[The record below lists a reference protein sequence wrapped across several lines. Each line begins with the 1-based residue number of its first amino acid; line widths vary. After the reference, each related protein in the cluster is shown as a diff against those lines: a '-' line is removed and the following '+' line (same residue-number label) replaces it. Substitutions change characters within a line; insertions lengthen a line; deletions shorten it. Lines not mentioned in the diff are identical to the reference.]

1 MKLIDSHAH
10 LTSDDFN
17 EDRSFLI
24 KDLSNFAVNYVI
36 MPACDLKD
44 SQDVLNLSK
53 KYENLFA
60 QIGFHPQNIDSFKDG
75 DIEKLENLAKN
86 PKVLAIGEI
95 GLDYYWQDDNKAEQ
109 KEIFIKQLDLA
120 RKLKLPVVIHSRD
133 SIDDCLEILK
143 DYPDLK
149 VQIHCFAYSYIHLM
163 ECMKRGYYISIGG
176 VVTYKNAENEKNAA
190 INVDLDKLMLET
202 DSPYLSPEPYRG
214 MRNDP
219 RKIVEVAREIAN
231 LRGIKLSKLAK
242 RTSKN
247 AMEFFNIK

>member
-24 KDLSNFAVNYVI
+24 KDLSNFAVNSVI
-36 MPACDLKD
+36 LPACDLDNSYETVK
-44 SQDVLNLSK
+44 LAE
-53 KYENLFA
+53 KYENLYA
-60 QIGFHPQNIDSFKDG
+60 QVGFHPENIESFDDSS
-75 DIEKLENLAKN
+75 IEKLEDLAKN
-86 PKVLAIGEI
+86 PKVVAIGEI
-95 GLDYYWQDDNKAEQ
+95 GLDYYWQDDNKDEQ

-133 SIDDCLEILK
+133 SVDDCLEILK
-143 DYPDLK
+143 DYKDLK
-149 VQIHCFAYSYIHLM
+149 VQIHCFSYSYIYLM

-176 VVTYKNAENEKNAA
+176 VVTYKNADNEKNAA

-202 DSPYLSPEPYRG
+202 DCPYLSPEPYRG

-231 LRGIKLSKLAK
+231 LRGMKLSKLAK

-247 AMEFFNIK
+247 VMEFFNIK

>member
-24 KDLSNFAVNYVI
+24 KDLSNFAVNSVI
-36 MPACDLKD
+36 LPACDLENSYETVK
-44 SQDVLNLSK
+44 LAE
-53 KYENLFA
+53 KYENLYA
-60 QIGFHPQNIDSFKDG
+60 QVGFHPENIESFDDSS
-75 DIEKLENLAKN
+75 IEKLEDLAKN
-86 PKVLAIGEI
+86 PKVVAIGEI
-95 GLDYYWQDDNKAEQ
+95 GLDYYWQDDNKDEQ

-133 SIDDCLEILK
+133 SVDDCLEILK
-143 DYPDLK
+143 DYKDLK
-149 VQIHCFAYSYIHLM
+149 VQIHCFSYSYIYLM

-176 VVTYKNAENEKNAA
+176 VVTYKNADNEKNAA

-202 DSPYLSPEPYRG
+202 DCPYLSPEPYRG

-231 LRGIKLSKLAK
+231 LRGMKLSKLAK

>member
-24 KDLSNFAVNYVI
+24 KDLSNFAVNSVI
-36 MPACDLKD
+36 LPACDLENSYETVK
-44 SQDVLNLSK
+44 LAE
-53 KYENLFA
+53 KYENLYA
-60 QIGFHPQNIDSFKDG
+60 QVGFHPENIESFDDSS
-75 DIEKLENLAKN
+75 IEKLEDLAKN
-86 PKVLAIGEI
+86 PKVVAIGEI
-95 GLDYYWQDDNKAEQ
+95 GLDYYWQDDNKDEQ

-149 VQIHCFAYSYIHLM
+149 VQIHCFSYSYIHLM

-176 VVTYKNAENEKNAA
+176 VVTFKNAENEKNTA

-202 DSPYLSPEPYRG
+202 DCPYLSPEPYRG

-231 LRGIKLSKLAK
+231 LRGMKLSKLAK

>member
-24 KDLSNFAVNYVI
+24 KDLSNFAVNCVI
-36 MPACDLKD
+36 ISSSNLENSYKA
-44 SQDVLNLSK
+44 VELSK
-53 KYENLFA
+53 SFDNLYA
-60 QIGFHPQNIDSFKDG
+60 QVGFHPENVESFDETS
-75 DIEKLENLAKN
+75 IEKLENLAKN
-86 PKVLAIGEI
+86 PKVVAIGEI
-95 GLDYYWQDDNKAEQ
+95 GLDYYWKDDNKAEQ
-109 KEIFIKQLDLA
+109 KDVFIKQLDLA
-120 RKLKLPVVIHSRD
+120 KKLNLPVVVHSRD

-143 DYPDLK
+143 NYPELK
-149 VQIHCFAYSYIHLM
+149 VQIHCFAYSYMHLM

-176 VVTYKNAENEKNAA
+176 VVTFKNAENEKNAA

-214 MRNDP
+214 RRNDP

-231 LRGIKLSKLAK
+231 LRGMKLSKLAK

-247 AMEFFNIK
+247 TKEFFNIK

>member
-36 MPACDLKD
+36 IPACDLKD

-60 QIGFHPQNIDSFKDG
+60 QVGFHPQNIDSFKDG
-75 DIEKLENLAKN
+75 DIEKLENLAKD

-95 GLDYYWQDDNKAEQ
+95 GLDYYWQDYNKAEQ

-143 DYPDLK
+143 AYPDLK
-149 VQIHCFAYSYIHLM
+149 VQIHCFSYSYTHLM

>member
-24 KDLSNFAVNYVI
+24 KDLSNFAVKYVI
-36 MPACDLKD
+36 MPACDLED
-44 SQDVLNLSK
+44 SIDVLNLSK
-53 KYENLFA
+53 KYDNLFA
-60 QIGFHPQNIDSFKDG
+60 QVGFHPQNIDSFKDG

-95 GLDYYWQDDNKAEQ
+95 GLDYYWQDDNKDEQ

-133 SIDDCLEILK
+133 SVDDCLEILK

-149 VQIHCFAYSYIHLM
+149 VQIHCFSYSYIHLM

-176 VVTYKNAENEKNAA
+176 VVTYKNADNEKNAA

-202 DSPYLSPEPYRG
+202 DCPYLSPEPYRG

-231 LRGIKLSKLAK
+231 LRGMKLSKLAK

>member
-24 KDLSNFAVNYVI
+24 KDLSNFAVNCVI
-36 MPACDLKD
+36 IP
-44 SQDVLNLSK
+44 SSNL
-53 KYENLFA
+53 ENSYKAVELSESFDNLYA
-60 QIGFHPQNIDSFKDG
+60 QVGFHPENVESFDETS
-75 DIEKLENLAKN
+75 IEKLENLAKN
-86 PKVLAIGEI
+86 PKVVAIGEI
-95 GLDYYWQDDNKAEQ
+95 GLDYYWKDYNKAEQ
-109 KEIFIKQLDLA
+109 KDVFIKQLDLA
-120 RKLKLPVVIHSRD
+120 KKLNLPVVVHSRD

-143 DYPDLK
+143 AYPELK
-149 VQIHCFAYSYIHLM
+149 VQIHCFAYSYMHLM

-176 VVTYKNAENEKNAA
+176 VVTFKNAENEKNAA

-214 MRNDP
+214 RRNDP

-231 LRGIKLSKLAK
+231 LRGMKLSKIAK

-247 AMEFFNIK
+247 AKEFFNIK

>member
-24 KDLSNFAVNYVI
+24 KDLSNFAVNSVI
-36 MPACDLKD
+36 LPACDLENSYETVK
-44 SQDVLNLSK
+44 LAE
-53 KYENLFA
+53 KYENLYA
-60 QIGFHPQNIDSFKDG
+60 QVGFHPQNIDSFKNG
-75 DIEKLENLAKN
+75 DIEKLEDLAKN
-86 PKVLAIGEI
+86 PKVVAIGEI
-95 GLDYYWQDDNKAEQ
+95 GLDYYWQDDNKDEQ

-120 RKLKLPVVIHSRD
+120 KKLKLPVVIHSRD
-133 SIDDCLEILK
+133 SVEDCLEILK

-149 VQIHCFAYSYIHLM
+149 VQIHCFSYSYIHLM

-176 VVTYKNAENEKNAA
+176 VVTYKNADNEKNAA
-190 INVDLDKLMLET
+190 INVDLDRLMLET

-219 RKIVEVAREIAN
+219 RKIVEVAREISN
-231 LRGIKLSKLAK
+231 LRGMKLSKLAK

-247 AMEFFNIK
+247 AMGFFNIK

>member
-24 KDLSNFAVNYVI
+24 KDLSNFAVNCVI
-36 MPACDLKD
+36 IP
-44 SQDVLNLSK
+44 SSNL
-53 KYENLFA
+53 ENSYKAVELSESFDNLYA
-60 QIGFHPQNIDSFKDG
+60 QVGFHPENVESFDETS
-75 DIEKLENLAKN
+75 IEKLENLAKN
-86 PKVLAIGEI
+86 PKVVAIGEI
-95 GLDYYWQDDNKAEQ
+95 GLDYYWKDDNKAEQ
-109 KEIFIKQLDLA
+109 KDVFIKQLDLA
-120 RKLKLPVVIHSRD
+120 KKLNLPVVVHSRD

-143 DYPDLK
+143 AYPELK
-149 VQIHCFAYSYIHLM
+149 VQIHCFAYSYMHLM

-176 VVTYKNAENEKNAA
+176 VVTFKNAENEKNAA

-219 RKIVEVAREIAN
+219 RKIVEVAREISN
-231 LRGIKLSKLAK
+231 LRGMKLSKIAK

-247 AMEFFNIK
+247 AKEFFNIK

>member
-36 MPACDLKD
+36 MPACDLED
-44 SQDVLNLSK
+44 SIDVLNLSK
-53 KYENLFA
+53 KYDNLFA
-60 QIGFHPQNIDSFKDG
+60 QVGFHPQNIDSFKDG
-75 DIEKLENLAKN
+75 DIEKLENLAKD

-95 GLDYYWQDDNKAEQ
+95 GLDYYWQDDNKDEQ

-120 RKLKLPVVIHSRD
+120 RKLKIPVVIHSRD

-176 VVTYKNAENEKNAA
+176 VVTFKNAENEKNAA
-190 INVDLDKLMLET
+190 INVDLDRLMLET

-219 RKIVEVAREIAN
+219 RKIVEVAREISN
-231 LRGIKLSKLAK
+231 LRGMKLSKLAK

-247 AMEFFNIK
+247 AIEFFNIK

>member
-60 QIGFHPQNIDSFKDG
+60 QVGFHPQNIDSFKDG
-75 DIEKLENLAKN
+75 DIEKLENLAKD

-149 VQIHCFAYSYIHLM
+149 VQIHCFSYSYTHLM

>member
-1 MKLIDSHAH
+1 
-10 LTSDDFN
+10 
-17 EDRSFLI
+17 
-24 KDLSNFAVNYVI
+24 

-60 QIGFHPQNIDSFKDG
+60 QVGFHPQNIDSFKDG
-75 DIEKLENLAKN
+75 DIEKLENLAKD

-143 DYPDLK
+143 AYKDLK
-149 VQIHCFAYSYIHLM
+149 VQIHCFSYSYIHLM

-176 VVTYKNAENEKNAA
+176 VVTFKNAENEKNVA

-231 LRGIKLSKLAK
+231 LRGMKLSKLAK

>member
-60 QIGFHPQNIDSFKDG
+60 QVGFHPQNIDSFKDG
-75 DIEKLENLAKN
+75 DIEKLENLAKD

-95 GLDYYWQDDNKAEQ
+95 GLDYYLQDDNKAEQ

-149 VQIHCFAYSYIHLM
+149 VQIHCFSYSYIHLM

>member
-24 KDLSNFAVNYVI
+24 KDLSNFAVNYVL

-60 QIGFHPQNIDSFKDG
+60 QVGFHPQNIDSFKEG
-75 DIEKLENLAKN
+75 DIEKLENLAKD

-143 DYPDLK
+143 AYPD
-149 VQIHCFAYSYIHLM
+149 
-163 ECMKRGYYISIGG
+163 
-176 VVTYKNAENEKNAA
+176 
-190 INVDLDKLMLET
+190 
-202 DSPYLSPEPYRG
+202 YLHVFP
-214 MRNDP
+214 
-219 RKIVEVAREIAN
+219 
-231 LRGIKLSKLAK
+231 
-242 RTSKN
+242 
-247 AMEFFNIK
+247 F

>member
-10 LTSDDFN
+10 LTSDNFN

-24 KDLSNFAVNYVI
+24 KDLSNFAVNCVI
-36 MPACDLKD
+36 IP
-44 SQDVLNLSK
+44 SSNL
-53 KYENLFA
+53 ENSYKAVELSESFDNLYA
-60 QIGFHPQNIDSFKDG
+60 QVGFHPENIESFDETS
-75 DIEKLENLAKN
+75 IEKLENLAKN
-86 PKVLAIGEI
+86 PKVVAIGEI
-95 GLDYYWQDDNKAEQ
+95 GLDYYWKDDNKAEQ
-109 KEIFIKQLDLA
+109 KDVFIKQLDLA
-120 RKLKLPVVIHSRD
+120 KKLNLPVVVHSRD

-143 DYPDLK
+143 AYPELK
-149 VQIHCFAYSYIHLM
+149 VQIHCFAYSYMHLM

-176 VVTYKNAENEKNAA
+176 VVTFKNAENEKNAA

-214 MRNDP
+214 RRNDP

-231 LRGIKLSKLAK
+231 LRGMKLSKIAK

-247 AMEFFNIK
+247 AKEFFNIK

>member
-60 QIGFHPQNIDSFKDG
+60 QVGFHPQNIDSFKDG
-75 DIEKLENLAKN
+75 DIEKLENLAKD

-143 DYPDLK
+143 AYKDLK

>member
-24 KDLSNFAVNYVI
+24 KDLSNFSVNSVI
-36 MPACDLKD
+36 LPACDLENSYETVK
-44 SQDVLNLSK
+44 LAE
-53 KYENLFA
+53 KYENLYA
-60 QIGFHPQNIDSFKDG
+60 QVGFHPENIETFDDSS
-75 DIEKLENLAKN
+75 IEKLEDLAKN
-86 PKVLAIGEI
+86 PKVVAIGEI
-95 GLDYYWQDDNKAEQ
+95 GLDYYWQDDNKDEQ

-133 SIDDCLEILK
+133 SVDDCLEILK
-143 DYPDLK
+143 DYKDLK
-149 VQIHCFAYSYIHLM
+149 VQIHCFSYSYIYLM

-176 VVTYKNAENEKNAA
+176 VVTYKNADNEKNAA

-202 DSPYLSPEPYRG
+202 DCPYLSPEPYRG

-231 LRGIKLSKLAK
+231 LRGMKLSKLAK

-247 AMEFFNIK
+247 VMEFFNIK

>member
-53 KYENLFA
+53 KYDNLFA
-60 QIGFHPQNIDSFKDG
+60 QVGFHPQNIDSFKDG

-120 RKLKLPVVIHSRD
+120 RKLKLPVAIHSRD

-149 VQIHCFAYSYIHLM
+149 VQIHCFAYSYNHLM